1 LALAEPSHKKAEKTM
16 VASLGA
22 VGAVLGGL
30 TGLAPAAGKLL
41 ELVAPIVDRLIPDP
55 ERKQQLLIE
64 LVNALAKFD
73 VAQLEV
79 NRTEAQHASI
89 FVAGWRP
96 FIGWVLGL
104 GVAYSFLLAPLIGG
118 IIALWKPGFA
128 LPAVDDHLWEL
139 IFAMLGMGALRS
151 FDKLRGIDAGRV
163 PAASP
168 PWKGSLPDA
177 IRDPRA

>member
-1 LALAEPSHKKAEKTM
+1 M

-30 TGLAPAAGKLL
+30 TGLAPAAGKLI

-64 LVNALAKFD
+64 LVDALAKFD

-104 GVAYSFLLAPLIGG
+104 GVAYSFLIAPLLGG
-118 IIALWKPGFA
+118 IVAVWKPGFA

-151 FDKLRGIDAGRV
+151 FDKLRGSHAGRA

-168 PWKGSLPDA
+168 PWQGRLEDA
-177 IRDPRA
+177 IRNPRG